1 MWCRPHLPN
10 VQDPDC
16 LSTLHPEL
24 SAMSESETNAKLQA
38 YALAGEDMP
47 KWLTLGF
54 ALIGLLT
61 AVAAAWVFLTDRP
74 VLPER
79 SPPAATARRESAPQG
94 SLPAATPQGTPSPSS
109 PMPRFTIAADD
120 AQRPEPSKSSP
131 PEPAAA
137 DNKQLEAPPDQAA
150 LRKTPSPAAR
160 VDCPDLV
167 TVLFDSGSA
176 RPKDADLDA
185 RLTPLCTWLAEH
197 PESKLL
203 VEGHADSTGTER
215 WNLILSYRRA
225 KALVAVLRKTGV
237 SGEQLV
243 VRAAGTLQP
252 IAGLPDSAARNRR
265 VVLQLEDSANCRPS
279 STGGEPQS

>member
-1 MWCRPHLPN
+1 
-10 VQDPDC
+10 
-16 LSTLHPEL
+16 
-24 SAMSESETNAKLQA
+24 MSESETRAKLQT
-38 YALAGEDMP
+38 YALAGEGMP
-47 KWLTLGF
+47 KWLTFGF

-61 AVAAAWVFLTDRP
+61 AVAAAWVFLTDGS

-79 SPPAATARRESAPQG
+79 SPHAATAQQERTPQG
-94 SLPAATPQGTPSPSS
+94 SLPAATPQVTPQGTPSPSS

-160 VDCPDLV
+160 VDCPDFV

-176 RPKDADLDA
+176 RPTDTDLDA
-185 RLTPLCTWLAEH
+185 RLTPLRTWLVEH

-203 VEGHADSTGTER
+203 VEGHADSTGAEQ

-225 KALVAVLRKTGV
+225 KALVALLRKAGV
-237 SGEQLV
+237 SREQLV

-265 VVLQLEDSANCRPS
+265 VVLQLADGANCRAS
-279 STGGEPQS
+279 SNGGESQS